1 MADVKLKSCPFCGGE
16 AYYRTPTHLKG
27 TAFDVM
33 MVECKQCGA
42 SPYAVEVYEY
52 NTEENKR
59 KAIAEVW
66 NRRAVNTTLV
76 HAHWKGYHT
85 QEPYCSNC
93 GFTYDYEQ
101 GENAQTTDY
110 CGNCGAKMDENEVE
124 NLKHCSC
131 GDRHY
136 CPEVEKDENGKWFIR
151 CHMCHKI
158 VRGNTIEEAVNAWNE
173 GAKTDDETTP

>member
-42 SPYAVEVYEY
+42 SPYAVEVYE
-52 NTEENKR
+52 NDTEENKR
-59 KAIAEVW
+59 KAIAEFW

-151 CHMCHKI
+151 CQMCHKI

>member
-1 MADVKLKSCPFCGGE
+1 MSEYIDKSALTNKLKSSGAIGDFALYILGNF
-16 AYYRTPTHLKG
+16 PT
-27 TAFDVM
+27 ADVAP
-33 MVECKQCGA
+33 V
-42 SPYAVEVYEY
+42 
-52 NTEENKR
+52 
-59 KAIAEVW
+59 
-66 NRRAVNTTLV
+66 V
-76 HAHWKGYHT
+76 HAYWKGYHT
-85 QEPYCSNC
+85 QDPCCSNC
-93 GFTYDYEQ
+93 GFSYDREE
-101 GENAQTTDY
+101 GEYAQTTDY

>member
-1 MADVKLKSCPFCGGE
+1 MSEYIDKSALTNKLKSSGAIGDFALYILGNF
-16 AYYRTPTHLKG
+16 PT
-27 TAFDVM
+27 ADVAP
-33 MVECKQCGA
+33 V
-42 SPYAVEVYEY
+42 
-52 NTEENKR
+52 
-59 KAIAEVW
+59 
-66 NRRAVNTTLV
+66 V
-76 HAHWKGYHT
+76 HAYWKGYHT

-158 VRGNTIEEAVNAWNE
+158 VRGNTIEEAVNAWNRRADTNE
-173 GAKTDDETTP
+173 H